1 MITWLQTALIIIVLR
16 FGPRLY
22 FQNDRGFEYDDDDS
36 TLQENSI
43 VEQNTGDLGGKKIAM
58 NEESAALD
66 AMNVELSTAGKGYG
80 ATDSRERAET
90 DKAALL
96 SQENLLVH
104 ESRVDS
110 DYATQYRV
118 GQSKGNLILSW
129 FAKLIPGKD
138 SNWPPNPYQEL
149 ARDKDVVLMMKKKKS
164 TLKMSR
170 SGPSFCT

>member
-1 MITWLQTALIIIVLR
+1 MQTALIIIVLR

-22 FQNDRGFEYDDDDS
+22 FQNDRGFEYDDYDT
-36 TLQENSI
+36 TLQEDGL
-43 VEQNTGDLGGKKIAM
+43 VEQNAGDLEGKKIAM
-58 NEESAALD
+58 NEESATLD
-66 AMNVELSTAGKGYG
+66 ATNVELSTAGKDYG
-80 ATDSRERAET
+80 AIDSRERAET
-90 DKAALL
+90 NKVALL

-110 DYATQYRV
+110 DNATKNRV
-118 GQSKGNLILSW
+118 GQSKDNPYLSW

-138 SNWPPNPYQEL
+138 SNWPPNPYQEY
-149 ARDKDVVLMMKKKKS
+149 ARDKEVVLMMKKKRS